1 MLLWV
6 QPPRVRQPSSCCLQ
20 TNCFCWKDIPSV
32 TPKTKPRFSDSL
44 SEIIDFWLCILKK
57 MVFCYWYHA
66 GIKQISNIF
75 DSWGAIFSCSIK
87 YSFLSIFNIKRVFLI
102 LALFVLIPPNWKKL
116 FKEDSFDPVSLPI
129 SIHSLTCRII
139 YSLLLNHEDQPPPT
153 SEEKRRASGV
163 AKKALAKI

>member
-1 MLLWV
+1 MGTYGNERVKCYYEYNRLELDNHLPAVYKQIVFAGRTSHRSHRKQNRGSLVANQKLLV
-6 QPPRVRQPSSCCLQ
+6 SRRNK
-20 TNCFCWKDIPSV
+20 TNLKH
-32 TPKTKPRFSDSL
+32 
-44 SEIIDFWLCILKK
+44 FWLLRGYFLLFNK
-57 MVFCYWYHA
+57 VF
-66 GIKQISNIF
+66 
-75 DSWGAIFSCSIK
+75 FSQQFQFKTCFFF
-87 YSFLSIFNIKRVFLI
+87 YNI

-116 FKEDSFDPVSLPI
+116 FKEDSFDPVSLSI